1 MKSLSTAFEE
11 LLVQLKDGEQM
22 LALATPVLLNIAAAL
37 AIFFVGKWLVR
48 ILLRLMRKAMQR
60 ARMDETLASFV
71 SNVLYGLGLAVVI
84 ITALGKL
91 GVETTSAAAIL
102 GGMALAIGLSL
113 QGQLSSLAAGVILI
127 VFRPFKRGDVVSIGG
142 TVGTV
147 EEIRI
152 VHTVMT
158 TGDNQIVYVP
168 NSNITTTTIIN
179 YSARRTRR
187 IDLTLGISYTSD
199 LRLAK
204 QLLEQILKEEP
215 RGLAE
220 PAPSV
225 EVKELAASSVNFAI
239 RLWVKTPDW
248 WPTQCA
254 LTERIK
260 LKFDE
265 NGIDIPFPQ
274 TVVRVDGLQD
284 SPAKPRD
291 AGTPTA

>member
-1 MKSLSTAFEE
+1 MDIAAAIQQVVDKF
-11 LLVQLKDGEQM
+11 KDGEKIIE
-22 LALATPVLLNIAAAL
+22 LATPVLVNITAAI
-37 AIFFVGKWLVR
+37 AIFFLGKWLVQ

-127 VFRPFKRGDVVSIGG
+127 VFRPFKRGDVVSVGG
-142 TVGTV
+142 TLGTV

-152 VHTVMT
+152 VHTVLIT
-158 TGDNQIVYVP
+158 ADNQIVYVP

-179 YSARRTRR
+179 FSARRTRR
-187 IDLTLGISYTSD
+187 IDLMLGVSYTSD

-204 QLLEQILKEEP
+204 QILQDILKEEP

-225 EVKELAASSVNFAI
+225 EVKELADNAVNFAV
-239 RLWVKTPDW
+239 RLWVNTADW
-248 WPTQCA
+248 WPTQCD

-265 NGIDIPFPQ
+265 HGIDIPFPQ
-274 TVVRVDGLQD
+274 RTLHIEGLRELLGNKQE
-284 SPAKPRD
+284 A
-291 AGTPTA
+291 PTAE

>member
-1 MKSLSTAFEE
+1 MNLSEAIQQ
-11 LLVQLKDGEQM
+11 LVEKLRDGER
-22 LALATPVLLNIAAAL
+22 LVELATPALINIAAAI
-37 AIFFVGKWLVR
+37 AIFFLGKWLVK
-48 ILLRLMRKAMQR
+48 ILLHLMRKAMQR
-60 ARMDETLASFV
+60 ARVDETLASFV
-71 SNVLYGLGLAVVI
+71 SNVLYGLGLAVVV

-127 VFRPFKRGDVVSIGG
+127 VFRPFKRGDVVSVGG
-142 TVGTV
+142 TTGTV

-152 VHTVMT
+152 VHTMLT

-187 IDLTLGISYTSD
+187 IDLTLGISYSSD

-204 QLLEQILKEEP
+204 QILEQVLRDEP
-215 RGLAE
+215 LGLPE
-220 PAPSV
+220 PAPTV
-225 EVKELAASSVNFAI
+225 EVRELASNSVNFAV
-239 RLWVKTPDW
+239 RLWVKTADW
-248 WPTQCA
+248 WPVQCA
-254 LTERIK
+254 LVERIK
-260 LKFDE
+260 LRFDE

-274 TVVRVDGLQD
+274 TVVRIDGPQGE
-284 SPAKPRD
+284 PVPPRD
-291 AGTPTA
+291 AGT

>member
-1 MKSLSTAFEE
+1 MTVMSRISELVDLSLAK
-11 LLVQLKDGEQM
+11 LKDSEKLLD
-22 LALATPVLLNIAAAL
+22 LALPILGNVVAAL
-37 AIFFVGKWLVR
+37 AIFFIGKWIVA
-48 ILLRLMRKAMQR
+48 LLMRVLRKAMER
-60 ARMDETLASFV
+60 ARMDETLARFV
-71 SNVLYGLGLAVVI
+71 SNVLYGLALAVVV

-127 VFRPFKRGDVVSIGG
+127 VFRPFKRGDLVSVGN

-152 VHTVMT
+152 VHTVMK
-158 TGDNQIVYVP
+158 TGDNQVVYVP
-168 NSNITTTTIIN
+168 NSNITTNTITN
-179 YSARRTRR
+179 YSALPTRR
-187 IDLTLGISYTSD
+187 IDLLIGISYTSD

-204 QLLEQILKEEP
+204 QVLQQVLREEP

-220 PAPSV
+220 PAPTV
-225 EVKELAASSVNFAI
+225 EVKELADNSVNFAV
-239 RLWVKTPDW
+239 RLWVKSDNW
-248 WPTQCA
+248 WPTQCD

-265 NGIDIPFPQ
+265 QGIDIPFPQ
-274 TVVRVDGLQD
+274 RTLHIEGLQNLVG
-284 SPAKPRD
+284 AKSK
-291 AGTPTA
+291 A